1 MNRYLR
7 FAVGG
12 ILIALLGAAFLFHF
26 SSSVLIE
33 KKGLSDFLDKEVVHV
48 GQTSE
53 SENDG
58 IKGDSSSTFL
68 DSNGSPVEAKKP
80 QGLLP
85 SKKYVSNQDVQ
96 TKGQSN
102 SRGSGSKKTQGPNI
116 LDQGK
121 SISPTLRESVAAEG
135 TIPEILE
142 GKDLSIPAVRSE
154 VVAQMQALEE
164 RQRAAVLAKAKE
176 LNVPLRIDRPGEN
189 VAELYDFRGNEPI
202 YRKTLNI
209 NAAISSGANLLSPAP
224 YNLDGTG
231 LRVGIWDEAR
241 VRSTHQELAGRVT
254 VMDSTTSTFDS
265 DHATHVGGVVGAT
278 GINTNAKGMAPKVN
292 LNSYD
297 WNYDYTEMT
306 QAGAALATDSS
317 KIPLSNHSYGYD
329 ATVNEMGVYNIEPRN
344 TDALA
349 NSLPYYL
356 IFWAAGNSRVASGNQ
371 VALTSL
377 GGYQSITYDALSKNV
392 MTVGAV
398 QDAVSDSLRSLSN
411 ATMTSFSSWGPCDD
425 GRIKP
430 DVVANGWEL
439 YSSSSTGDTS
449 YVSKTGTSQAAP
461 SAMGA
466 AALLEQLYAR
476 EFSGQRMRASTL
488 KGLMIHT
495 ADDLGNA
502 GPDYQYGWGLIN
514 VKAAADVILS
524 HKADLSRPKLIEGT
538 LSRTTSGVKTYTNNY
553 TFVWDGVSPI
563 RATLAWTDPAGST
576 QTMTDSRTPNL
587 VRNLDLKIVSPNG
600 SINMP
605 YVMPFVGTWTQAS
618 MSLPAI
624 RGKNNVDNVEQVY
637 LETPTAGT
645 YTVSVLLDGGLYRN
659 ESQAYSLIIT
669 GGEGTP
675 VNPSPS
681 VYVTYP
687 VDGAS
692 FPKGS
697 SITVSADATDL
708 VYGGGVGL
716 VSKVEFFVG
725 GTKFAEDT
733 SAPYT
738 ASWTPSGSGGYVI
751 TAKATDSEGA
761 VRTSTPISFTILNDS
776 HTPVITPL
784 SVNSLSVLTGK
795 LRVPF
800 QYQVTASDNPSSFAA
815 SGLPPGLTCSSTGL
829 ISGTPTVLGSYSSTI
844 SAKNSIDWG
853 ATITLDF
860 QISSPTYLEW
870 LASYNLSGVD
880 VDEDSDGDGVK
891 NLMEYFMG
899 LDPKVRNNGSFVS
912 VHEDG
917 NTGFLSLT
925 YRKSKEITG
934 VVAAVEWTTDLATG
948 NWSSYGITETS
959 VDYGNYEVRT
969 ASVPKAQGEVRKFL
983 ILRVTQP

>member
-1 MNRYLR
+1 MNRYLK
-7 FAVGG
+7 FLIGS
-12 ILIALLGAAFLFHF
+12 ILIAVFGGAFLFHF
-26 SSSVLIE
+26 SPSILKG
-33 KKGLSDFLDKEVVHV
+33 KKGLSDSLDNESVQV
-48 GQTSE
+48 GQAFDSE
-53 SENDG
+53 KDEIQD
-58 IKGDSSSTFL
+58 DSSSNFS
-68 DSNGSPVEAKKP
+68 DSNQSSGEAKKP
-80 QGLLP
+80 QGSLP
-85 SKKYVSNQDVQ
+85 STKYFWNSNAQI
-96 TKGQSN
+96 KGQSN
-102 SRGSGSKKTQGPNI
+102 SRGSGSKRKQGAYV
-116 LDQGK
+116 LAQGK
-121 SISPTLRESVAAEG
+121 AIFPTLRENVAAEG
-135 TIPEILE
+135 AIPKILE
-142 GKDLSIPAVRSE
+142 GKDLSIPAVRSK
-154 VVAQMQALEE
+154 VVAEMQALEE
-164 RQRAAVLAKAKE
+164 RQRIAVLAKAKE

-189 VAELYDFRGNEPI
+189 VAELYDFRGDEPI
-202 YRKTLNI
+202 YRKTLNV
-209 NAAISSGANLLSPAP
+209 NAAISNGANLLRPAP

-231 LRVGIWDEAR
+231 IRVGIWDEAR
-241 VRSTHQELAGRVT
+241 VRSTHQELVGRVS
-254 VMDSTTSTFDS
+254 VMDSATSTFDS

-278 GINTNAKGMAPKVN
+278 GINANAKGMAPKVN

-297 WNYDYTEMT
+297 WNSDYTEMT

-329 ATVNEMGVYNIEPRN
+329 ATVNEMGVYNIEPKN

-356 IFWAAGNSRVASGNQ
+356 IFWAAGNDQGN
-371 VALTSL
+371 LSSL
-377 GGYQSITYDALSKNV
+377 GGYQSITYDALSKNI

-398 QDAVSDSLRSLSN
+398 QDAVSGSLRSLSN

-430 DVVANGWEL
+430 DVVANGWEI

-495 ADDLGNA
+495 ADDLGNL

-538 LSRTTSGVKTYTNNY
+538 LSRTTSGVRTYANTY

-587 VRNLDLKIVSPNG
+587 VRNLDLKIVSPDGTTNL
-600 SINMP
+600 P

-624 RGKNNVDNVEQVY
+624 RGKNNVDNVEQVF
-637 LETPTAGT
+637 LESPIAGT
-645 YTVSVLLDGGLYRN
+645 YTVSVVLDGTLSRGV
-659 ESQAYSLIIT
+659 SQAYSLIVT
-669 GGEGTP
+669 GGEGGT

-681 VYVTYP
+681 VFVTSP
-687 VDGAS
+687 ADGTS
-692 FPKGS
+692 FAKGS
-697 SITVSADATDL
+697 SVTVSADASDL
-708 VYGGGVGL
+708 AYGGGPGV
-716 VSKVEFFVG
+716 VSKVEFSVG

-733 SAPYT
+733 IAPYSV
-738 ASWTPSGSGGYVI
+738 SWTPSLSGGYVI

-761 VRTSTPISFTILNDS
+761 VRTSTPITFTVLNES
-776 HTPVITPL
+776 RTPVI
-784 SVNSLSVLTGK
+784 NSLSFLTGK
-795 LRVPF
+795 LRMPF
-800 QYQVTASDNPSSFAA
+800 QFQVTASDNPSSFIA
-815 SGLPPGLTCSSTGL
+815 SDLPPGLTCSSNGL
-829 ISGTPTVLGSYSSTI
+829 ISGTPTTLGSYSPTV
-844 SAKNSIDWG
+844 SASNSLGSG
-853 ATITLDF
+853 AIITLDL

-870 LASYNLSGVD
+870 LAGYNLSGVN
-880 VDEDSDGDGVK
+880 VDEDSDGDGIK

-899 LDPKVRNNGSFVS
+899 LDPKVQNSGSFVS
-912 VHEDG
+912 VQGDG
-917 NTGFLSLT
+917 NSNFLSLT

-934 VVAAVEWTTDLATG
+934 VVGVVEWSADLASG
-948 NWSSYGITETS
+948 NWSSDGVTDTLVRSEQ
-959 VDYGNYEVRT
+959 NYEERK

>member
-12 ILIALLGAAFLFHF
+12 ILAALFGAAFLFDFHP
-26 SSSVLIE
+26 SLLSE
-33 KKGLSDFLDKEVVHV
+33 KKGLSDSLGNEAVQV
-48 GQTSE
+48 GQITE
-53 SENDG
+53 SDKNG
-58 IKGDSSSTFL
+58 IADNSSSSNL
-68 DSNGSPVEAKKP
+68 KDSIVEREKSPS
-80 QGLLP
+80 LP
-85 SKKYVSNQDVQ
+85 PLKKYFWNSDAQI
-96 TKGQSN
+96 KKQSN
-102 SRGSGSKKTQGPNI
+102 TRGSGSNPKKSTNG
-116 LDQGK
+116 LSQGK
-121 SISPTLRESVAAEG
+121 IISPTLRESVAAEG
-135 TIPEILE
+135 AIPKILE
-142 GKDLSIPAVRSE
+142 GKDLSIPAVRSQ
-154 VVAQMQALEE
+154 VVAEMQALEE
-164 RQRAAVLAKAKE
+164 RQRAAVLSKAKE

-189 VAELYDFRGNEPI
+189 VAEIYDFRGDEPI
-202 YRKTLNI
+202 YRKTLNV
-209 NAAISSGANLLSPAP
+209 NAAISSGANLLIPAP

-231 LRVGIWDEAR
+231 IRVGIWDEAR
-241 VRSTHQELAGRVT
+241 VRSTHQELTGRVT
-254 VMDSTTSTFDS
+254 VMDSTTSMLDS

-278 GINTNAKGMAPKVN
+278 GINANAKGMAPKVN

-297 WNYDYTEMT
+297 WNSDYTEMT

-329 ATVNEMGVYNIEPRN
+329 ATTYEMGVYNSEPRN

-349 NSLPYYL
+349 SSLPYYL
-356 IFWAAGNSRVASGNQ
+356 IFWAAGNDQGN
-371 VALTSL
+371 LSSL
-377 GGYQSITYDALSKNV
+377 GGYQSITYDALAKNI

-398 QDAVSDSLRSLSN
+398 QDAISGSVRSLGN
-411 ATMTSFSSWGPCDD
+411 AAMTSFSSWGPCDD

-439 YSSSSTGDTS
+439 YSSSSTGDTA
-449 YVSKTGTSQAAP
+449 YVLKTGTSQAAP
-461 SAMGA
+461 SAMGS
-466 AALLEQLYAR
+466 AALLDQLYAR

-495 ADDLGNA
+495 ADDLGNT

-524 HKADLSRPKLIEGT
+524 HKADLSRPKLIEGV
-538 LSRTTSGVKTYTNNY
+538 LSRTTSGVKTYTNSY

-576 QTMTDSRTPNL
+576 QTATDSRTPNL
-587 VRNLDLKIVSPNG
+587 VQNLDLKIISPNKTT
-600 SINMP
+600 NLP
-605 YVMPFVGTWTQAS
+605 YVMPFVGTWTPAS

-637 LETPTAGT
+637 LESPIAGT
-645 YTVSVLLDGGLYRN
+645 YTITVALDGTLSRGV
-659 ESQAYSLIIT
+659 SQAYSLIIT

-681 VYVTYP
+681 VSVTSP
-687 VDGAS
+687 ADGAS
-692 FPKGS
+692 FAKGS
-697 SITVSADATDL
+697 IVTVSADASDL
-708 VYGGGVGL
+708 AYGGGTGV
-716 VSKVEFFVG
+716 VSKVEFFAG

-733 SAPYT
+733 GAPYSV
-738 ASWTPSGSGGYVI
+738 SWTPSGSGGYVI

-761 VRTSTPISFTILNDS
+761 VRTSTPITLTILNES
-776 HTPVITPL
+776 RTPV
-784 SVNSLSVLTGK
+784 VNSLSVLTGK
-795 LRVPF
+795 LRISF
-800 QYQVTASDNPSSFAA
+800 QYQVTASDNPSSFTA

-829 ISGTPTVLGSYSSTI
+829 ISGTPTALGSYASTI
-844 SAKNSIDWG
+844 SARNSLG
-853 ATITLDF
+853 LGTPLTLNI
-860 QISSPTYLEW
+860 QILSPTYQEW
-870 LASYNLSGVD
+870 LTSYNLSGVD

-899 LDPKVRNNGSFVS
+899 LDPQVRNNGSLVS
-912 VHEDG
+912 VYGDG
-917 NTGFLSLT
+917 NSNFLSLS

-934 VVAAVEWTTDLATG
+934 VVGAVEWTTDLATG
-948 NWSSYGITETS
+948 NWSSYGVTETS

-983 ILRVTQP
+983 ILRLTQP

>member
-1 MNRYLR
+1 MNRYLK
-7 FAVGG
+7 FLIGTVF
-12 ILIALLGAAFLFHF
+12 IALFGTAFLLYF
-26 SSSVLIE
+26 SPSVLNGKKDLTDTLGNGVVQNRQITKSE
-33 KKGLSDFLDKEVVHV
+33 KE
-48 GQTSE
+48 E
-53 SENDG
+53 ME
-58 IKGDSSSTFL
+58 GDSSSSFSNSN
-68 DSNGSPVEAKKP
+68 DSSVEKKKLE
-80 QGLLP
+80 GLLP
-85 SKKYVSNQDVQ
+85 FKKFFWNSDAR
-96 TKGQSN
+96 TK
-102 SRGSGSKKTQGPNI
+102 
-116 LDQGK
+116 GK
-121 SISPTLRESVAAEG
+121 SISQVSKSNTKQGANVLNQGKIIFPTLRESVAAEG
-135 TIPEILE
+135 AIPKILE
-142 GKDLSIPAVRSE
+142 GKDLSIPAVRSQ
-154 VVAQMQALEE
+154 VVVEMQALEE

-189 VAELYDFRGNEPI
+189 VAELYDFRGDEPI
-202 YRKTLNI
+202 YRKTLNV
-209 NAAISSGANLLSPAP
+209 NAAISNGANLLIPAP

-231 LRVGIWDEAR
+231 IRVGIWDEAR

-254 VMDSTTSTFDS
+254 VMDSTTSIFDS
-265 DHATHVGGVVGAT
+265 DHATHVAGVVGAT
-278 GINTNAKGMAPKVN
+278 GIVANAKGMAPKVN

-297 WNYDYTEMT
+297 WNSDYTEMT

-349 NSLPYYL
+349 SSLPFYL
-356 IFWAAGNSRVASGNQ
+356 IFWAAGNDQRNLS
-371 VALTSL
+371 SL
-377 GGYQSITYDALSKNV
+377 GGYQSITYDALSKNI

-398 QDAVSDSLRSLSN
+398 QDAVLGSVRSVSN
-411 ATMTSFSSWGPCDD
+411 ASMTSFSSWGPCDD

-461 SAMGA
+461 SAMGS
-466 AALLEQLYAR
+466 AALLQQLYAR
-476 EFSGQRMRASTL
+476 EFSGERMRASTL

-495 ADDLGNA
+495 TDDLGNS

-553 TFVWDGVSPI
+553 TFVWDGVSAI

-576 QTMTDSRTPNL
+576 QTATDSRTPNL
-587 VRNLDLKIVSPNG
+587 VRNLDLKIISPNG
-600 SINMP
+600 TTNLP

-637 LETPTAGT
+637 LESPMAGT
-645 YTVSVLLDGGLYRN
+645 YTVSVVLDGTLSRGV
-659 ESQAYSLIIT
+659 SQTYSLIIT

-681 VYVTYP
+681 VSVTSP
-687 VDGAS
+687 VDGTS
-692 FPKGS
+692 FAKGS
-697 SITVSADATDL
+697 SVTVFADASDL
-708 VYGGGVGL
+708 AYGGGAGV
-716 VSKVEFFVG
+716 VSKVEFFAG

-733 SAPYT
+733 SAPYS

-761 VRTSTPISFTILNDS
+761 VRTSTPITLTILNES
-776 HTPVITPL
+776 RTPVINSI
-784 SVNSLSVLTGK
+784 SVNSVSVLTGK
-795 LRVPF
+795 LRMAF
-800 QYQVTASDNPSSFAA
+800 QYQVTASDNPSSFTA

-829 ISGTPTVLGSYSSTI
+829 ISGTPTTLGSYSMTI
-844 SAKNSIDWG
+844 SARNTLG
-853 ATITLDF
+853 AGTPLTLNF
-860 QISSPTYLEW
+860 QILSPTYQEW
-870 LASYNLSGVD
+870 LSSYNLSGVD

-899 LDPKVRNNGSFVS
+899 LDPQVRNNGSLVS
-912 VHEDG
+912 VYG
-917 NTGFLSLT
+917 NGNSNFLSLS

-934 VVAAVEWTTDLATG
+934 VVGVVEWTTDLATG
-948 NWSSYGITETS
+948 NWSSYGVTETS
-959 VDYGNYEVRT
+959 VDYGNYEIRT

>member
-12 ILIALLGAAFLFHF
+12 ILVALIGAAFLFHF
-26 SSSVLIE
+26 SSPFLNE
-33 KKGLSDFLDKEVVHV
+33 KKALSDSLGNETVQV
-48 GQTSE
+48 GQITE
-53 SENDG
+53 SEKDG
-58 IKGDSSSTFL
+58 LPGNSSSSSSNL
-68 DSNGSPVEAKKP
+68 KDSPGEREKS
-80 QGLLP
+80 QSQLP
-85 SKKYVSNQDVQ
+85 LKKYTWNSDAQ
-96 TKGQSN
+96 TKGHSN
-102 SRGSGSKKTQGPNI
+102 SRGSGSKIKQGTNV

-121 SISPTLRESVAAEG
+121 SISPTLRESVAAERA
-135 TIPEILE
+135 IPEILE
-142 GKDLSIPAVRSE
+142 GKDLSIPAVRSQ
-154 VVAQMQALEE
+154 VVAEMQALEE
-164 RQRAAVLAKAKE
+164 RQRVAVLAKAKE
-176 LNVPLRIDRPGEN
+176 LNVPLRIDGPGEN
-189 VAELYDFRGNEPI
+189 VSELYDFRGDEPI

-209 NAAISSGANLLSPAP
+209 NAAISNGANSLSPAP

-231 LRVGIWDEAR
+231 VRVGIWDEAR

-278 GINTNAKGMAPKVN
+278 GINVNAKGMAPKVS

-329 ATVNEMGVYNIEPRN
+329 ATANEMGFYNFKPRN

-356 IFWAAGNSRVASGNQ
+356 IFWAAGNSRVASGSQ

-377 GGYQSITYDALSKNV
+377 GGYQSITYDALAKNV

-398 QDAVSDSLRSLSN
+398 QDAVSGSLRSLSN

-449 YVSKTGTSQAAP
+449 YVLKTGTSQAAP
-461 SAMGA
+461 SAMGS

-495 ADDLGNA
+495 ADDLGNL

-514 VKAAADVILS
+514 MKAAADVILA

-538 LSRTTSGVKTYTNNY
+538 LSRSITGEKSYSSTYT
-553 TFVWDGVSPI
+553 FEWDGVSPI
-563 RATLAWTDPAGST
+563 RATLVWTDPAGST

-587 VRNLDLKIVSPNG
+587 VRNLDLKIISPDGVN
-600 SINMP
+600 NWP

-624 RGKNNVDNVEQVY
+624 RGKNDVDNVEQVY
-637 LETPTAGT
+637 LESPTVGT
-645 YTVSVLLDGGLYRN
+645 YTISVALDGTLSRGV
-659 ESQAYSLIIT
+659 SQAYSLIIT
-669 GGEGTP
+669 GGKGGT

-681 VYVTYP
+681 VSVTAP

-692 FPKGS
+692 FAKGS
-697 SITVSADATDL
+697 SITVSAEATDL
-708 VYGGGVGL
+708 VYGGGAGL
-716 VSKVEFFVG
+716 VSKVEFFAG

-738 ASWTPSGSGGYVI
+738 VSWTPSGSGGYVI

-761 VRTSTPISFTILNDS
+761 VRTSTPITLTVLNES
-776 HTPVITPL
+776 RTPV
-784 SVNSLSVLTGK
+784 VNSLSALTGK
-795 LRVPF
+795 LRMSF
-800 QYQVTASDNPSSFAA
+800 QYQVTASDNPSSFTA

-829 ISGTPTVLGSYSSTI
+829 ISGTPTALGSYSSTI
-844 SAKNSIDWG
+844 SARNSLG
-853 ATITLDF
+853 SGTPLALDF

-870 LASYNLSGVD
+870 LASYNLSGLN

-899 LDPKVRNNGSFVS
+899 LDPQVRNSGSLVS
-912 VHEDG
+912 VQGDG
-917 NTGFLSLT
+917 NSNFLSLT
-925 YRKSKEITG
+925 YRKSKQITG
-934 VVAAVEWTTDLATG
+934 VVGVVEWTTDLATG
-948 NWSSYGITETS
+948 NWSSNDVTETS
-959 VDYGNYEVRT
+959 VDFGNYEERT
-969 ASVPKAQGEVRKFL
+969 ASVPKAEGEVRKFL

>member
-7 FAVGG
+7 FAVVG
-12 ILIALLGAAFLFHF
+12 ILIALLAVAFLFHF
-26 SSSVLIE
+26 SSSVLTE
-33 KKGLSDFLDKEVVHV
+33 RKGLSDSLDKEAVQV

-53 SENDG
+53 SEKYG
-58 IKGDSSSTFL
+58 IVGDSSSTFS
-68 DSNGSPVEAKKP
+68 DSNASSVESKKP

-85 SKKYVSNQDVQ
+85 SKKYVSNRDVQ
-96 TKGQSN
+96 TKGQS
-102 SRGSGSKKTQGPNI
+102 SSGGSGSKKTQGPNV

-121 SISPTLRESVAAEG
+121 VISPTLRESVAAEG
-135 TIPEILE
+135 AIPKILE
-142 GKDLSIPAVRSE
+142 GKDLSIPAVRSQ
-154 VVAQMQALEE
+154 VVAEMQALEE
-164 RQRAAVLAKAKE
+164 RQRVAVLAKAKK

-189 VAELYDFRGNEPI
+189 VAEIYDFRGDEPI
-202 YRKTLNI
+202 YRKTLNV
-209 NAAISSGANLLSPAP
+209 NAAISNGANLLIPAP

-231 LRVGIWDEAR
+231 IRVGIWDEAR
-241 VRSTHQELAGRVT
+241 VRSTHQELTGRVT
-254 VMDSTTSTFDS
+254 VMDSTTSTLDS

-278 GINTNAKGMAPKVN
+278 GINANAKGMAPKVN

-297 WNYDYTEMT
+297 WNSDYTEMT
-306 QAGAALATDSS
+306 QAGAVLATDSS

-356 IFWAAGNSRVASGNQ
+356 IFWAAGNSRVASGSQ

-411 ATMTSFSSWGPCDD
+411 AAMTSFSSWGPCDD

-430 DVVANGWEL
+430 DVVANGWDV
-439 YSSSSTGDTS
+439 YSCSSSGDTS
-449 YVSKTGTSQAAP
+449 YTSYSGTSQATP
-461 SAMGA
+461 SAMGS
-466 AALLEQLYAR
+466 AALLAQLYAR
-476 EFSGQRMRASTL
+476 EFSGQLMRASTL
-488 KGLMIHT
+488 KALMIHT

-576 QTMTDSRTPNL
+576 QTMTDSRNPNL
-587 VRNLDLKIVSPNG
+587 VQNLDLKIISPNKTT
-600 SINMP
+600 NLP
-605 YVMPFVGTWTQAS
+605 YVMPFVGTWTPAS

-637 LETPTAGT
+637 LESPIAGT
-645 YTVSVLLDGGLYRN
+645 YTITVALDGTLSRGV
-659 ESQAYSLIIT
+659 SQAYSLIIT

-681 VYVTYP
+681 VSVTSP
-687 VDGAS
+687 ADGAS
-692 FPKGS
+692 FAKGS
-697 SITVSADATDL
+697 IVTVSADASDL
-708 VYGGGVGL
+708 AYGGGTGV
-716 VSKVEFFVG
+716 VSKVEFFAG

-733 SAPYT
+733 SAPYSV
-738 ASWTPSGSGGYVI
+738 SWTPSGSGGYVI

-761 VRTSTPISFTILNDS
+761 VRTSTPITLTILNES
-776 HTPVITPL
+776 RTPV
-784 SVNSLSVLTGK
+784 VNSLSVLTGK
-795 LRVPF
+795 LRISF
-800 QYQVTASDNPSSFAA
+800 QYQVTASDNPSSFTA

-829 ISGTPTVLGSYSSTI
+829 ISGTPTALGSYASTI
-844 SAKNSIDWG
+844 SARNSLG
-853 ATITLDF
+853 LGTPLTLNI
-860 QISSPTYLEW
+860 QILSPTYQEW
-870 LASYNLSGVD
+870 LTSYNLSGVD

-899 LDPKVRNNGSFVS
+899 LDPQVRNNGSLVS
-912 VHEDG
+912 VYGDG
-917 NTGFLSLT
+917 NSNFLSLS

-934 VVAAVEWTTDLATG
+934 VVGAVEWTTDLATG
-948 NWSSYGITETS
+948 NWSSYGVTETS

-983 ILRVTQP
+983 ILRLTQP

>member
-1 MNRYLR
+1 MNRYLK
-7 FAVGG
+7 FLIGS
-12 ILIALLGAAFLFHF
+12 ILIAVFGGAFLFHF
-26 SSSVLIE
+26 SPSILKG
-33 KKGLSDFLDKEVVHV
+33 KKGLSDSLDNESVQV
-48 GQTSE
+48 GQAFE
-53 SENDG
+53 SEKDE
-58 IKGDSSSTFL
+58 IQGDSSSNFS
-68 DSNGSPVEAKKP
+68 DSNQSSGEAKKP
-80 QGLLP
+80 QGSLP
-85 SKKYVSNQDVQ
+85 SKKYFWNSNAQ

-102 SRGSGSKKTQGPNI
+102 SRGSGSKRKQGANV
-116 LDQGK
+116 LAQGK
-121 SISPTLRESVAAEG
+121 AIFPTLRENVAAEG
-135 TIPEILE
+135 AIPKILE
-142 GKDLSIPAVRSE
+142 GKDLSIPAVRSK
-154 VVAQMQALEE
+154 VVAEIQALEE
-164 RQRAAVLAKAKE
+164 RQRIAVLAKAKE
-176 LNVPLRIDRPGEN
+176 LNVPLRIARPGEN
-189 VAELYDFRGNEPI
+189 VAELYDFRGDEPI
-202 YRKTLNI
+202 YRKTLNV
-209 NAAISSGANLLSPAP
+209 NAAISNGANLLRPAP

-231 LRVGIWDEAR
+231 IRVGIWDEAR
-241 VRSTHQELAGRVT
+241 VRSTHQELVGRVS
-254 VMDSTTSTFDS
+254 VMDSATSTFDS

-278 GINTNAKGMAPKVN
+278 GINANAKGMAPKVN

-297 WNYDYTEMT
+297 WNSDYTEMT

-329 ATVNEMGVYNIEPRN
+329 ATVNEMGVYNIEPKN

-356 IFWAAGNSRVASGNQ
+356 IFWAAGNDQGN
-371 VALTSL
+371 LSSL
-377 GGYQSITYDALSKNV
+377 GGYQSITYDALSKNI

-398 QDAVSDSLRSLSN
+398 QDAVSGSLRSLSN

-430 DVVANGWEL
+430 DVVANGWEI

-495 ADDLGNA
+495 ADDLGNL

-538 LSRTTSGVKTYTNNY
+538 LSRTTSGVRTYANTY

-563 RATLAWTDPAGST
+563 RATLAWTDPSGLE
-576 QTMTDSRTPNL
+576 QKMTDSRTPNL
-587 VRNLDLKIVSPNG
+587 VRNLDLKIISPNATE
-600 SINMP
+600 NLP

-637 LETPTAGT
+637 LESPMAGT
-645 YTVSVLLDGGLYRN
+645 YTVSVVLDGTLSRGA
-659 ESQAYSLIIT
+659 SQAYSLIIT
-669 GGEGTP
+669 GGEGGT

-681 VYVTYP
+681 VSVTSP
-687 VDGAS
+687 LDGAS
-692 FPKGS
+692 FAKGS
-697 SITVSADATDL
+697 SITVSADASDL
-708 VYGGGVGL
+708 AYGGGPGV
-716 VSKVEFFVG
+716 VSKVEFSVG

-733 SAPYT
+733 IAPYSV
-738 ASWTPSGSGGYVI
+738 SWTPSLSGGYVI

-761 VRTSTPISFTILNDS
+761 VRTSTPITFTVLNES
-776 HTPVITPL
+776 RTPVI
-784 SVNSLSVLTGK
+784 NSLSFLTGK
-795 LRVPF
+795 LRMPF
-800 QYQVTASDNPSSFAA
+800 QFQVTASDNPSSFIA
-815 SGLPPGLTCSSTGL
+815 SDLPPGLTCSSNGL
-829 ISGTPTVLGSYSSTI
+829 ISGTPTTLGSYSSKV
-844 SAKNSIDWG
+844 SASNLLGSGIQL
-853 ATITLDF
+853 TLDF

-880 VDEDSDGDGVK
+880 MDEDSDGDGIK

-899 LDPKVRNNGSFVS
+899 LDPKVQNSGSFVS
-912 VHEDG
+912 VQGDG
-917 NTGFLSLT
+917 NSNFLSLI

-934 VVAAVEWTTDLATG
+934 VVGVVEWSTDLASG
-948 NWSSYGITETS
+948 NWSSDGVTDTLVRSEQ
-959 VDYGNYEVRT
+959 NYEERK

>member
-1 MNRYLR
+1 MNRYLK
-7 FAVGG
+7 FLIGTVF
-12 ILIALLGAAFLFHF
+12 IALFGTAFLLYF
-26 SSSVLIE
+26 SPSVLNGKKDLTDTLGNGVVQDRQITKSE
-33 KKGLSDFLDKEVVHV
+33 KE
-48 GQTSE
+48 E
-53 SENDG
+53 ME
-58 IKGDSSSTFL
+58 GDSSSSFSNSN
-68 DSNGSPVEAKKP
+68 DSSVEKKKLE
-80 QGLLP
+80 GLLP
-85 SKKYVSNQDVQ
+85 FKKFFWNSDAR
-96 TKGQSN
+96 TKGKSISQVSKSN
-102 SRGSGSKKTQGPNI
+102 TKQGANV
-116 LDQGK
+116 LNQGK
-121 SISPTLRESVAAEG
+121 IISPTLRESVAAEG
-135 TIPEILE
+135 AIPKILE
-142 GKDLSIPAVRSE
+142 GKDLSIPAVRSQ
-154 VVAQMQALEE
+154 VVVEMQALEE

-189 VAELYDFRGNEPI
+189 VAELYDFRGDEPI
-202 YRKTLNI
+202 YRKTLNV
-209 NAAISSGANLLSPAP
+209 NAAISNGANLLIPAP

-231 LRVGIWDEAR
+231 IRVGIWDEAR

-254 VMDSTTSTFDS
+254 VMDSTTSIFDS
-265 DHATHVGGVVGAT
+265 DHATHVAGVVGAT
-278 GINTNAKGMAPKVN
+278 GIVANAKGMAPKVN

-297 WNYDYTEMT
+297 WNSDYTEMT

-349 NSLPYYL
+349 SSLPFYL
-356 IFWAAGNSRVASGNQ
+356 IFWAAGNDQRNLS
-371 VALTSL
+371 SL
-377 GGYQSITYDALSKNV
+377 GGYQSITYDALSKNI

-398 QDAVSDSLRSLSN
+398 QDAVLGSVRSVSN
-411 ATMTSFSSWGPCDD
+411 ASMTSFSSWGPCDD

-461 SAMGA
+461 SAMGS
-466 AALLEQLYAR
+466 AALLQQLYAR
-476 EFSGQRMRASTL
+476 EFSGERMRASTL

-495 ADDLGNA
+495 TDDLGNS

-553 TFVWDGVSPI
+553 TFVWDGVSAI

-576 QTMTDSRTPNL
+576 QTATDSRTPNL
-587 VRNLDLKIVSPNG
+587 VRNLDLKIISPNG
-600 SINMP
+600 TTNLP

-637 LETPTAGT
+637 LESPMAGT
-645 YTVSVLLDGGLYRN
+645 YTVSVVLDGTLSRGV
-659 ESQAYSLIIT
+659 SQTYSLIIT

-681 VYVTYP
+681 VSVTSP
-687 VDGAS
+687 VDGTS
-692 FPKGS
+692 FAKGS
-697 SITVSADATDL
+697 SVTVFADASDL
-708 VYGGGVGL
+708 AYGGGAGV
-716 VSKVEFFVG
+716 VSKVEFFAG

-733 SAPYT
+733 SAPYS

-761 VRTSTPISFTILNDS
+761 VRTSTPITLTILNES
-776 HTPVITPL
+776 RTPVINSI
-784 SVNSLSVLTGK
+784 SVNSVSVLTGK
-795 LRVPF
+795 LRMAF
-800 QYQVTASDNPSSFAA
+800 QYQVTASDNPSSFTA

-829 ISGTPTVLGSYSSTI
+829 ISGTPTTLGSYSMTI
-844 SAKNSIDWG
+844 SARN
-853 ATITLDF
+853 TLGTGTPLTLNF
-860 QISSPTYLEW
+860 QILSPTYQEW
-870 LASYNLSGVD
+870 LSSYNLSGVD

-899 LDPKVRNNGSFVS
+899 LDPQVRNNGSLVS
-912 VHEDG
+912 VYG
-917 NTGFLSLT
+917 NGNSNFLSLS

-934 VVAAVEWTTDLATG
+934 VVGVVEWTTDLATG
-948 NWSSYGITETS
+948 NWSSYGVTETS

>member
-1 MNRYLR
+1 MNRHLK
-7 FAVGG
+7 FVISG
-12 ILIALLGAAFLFHF
+12 ILLIALLGGASLFHF
-26 SSSVLIE
+26 SPTAMNE
-33 KKGLSDFLDKEVVHV
+33 KKGVTDSLGAEALEA
-48 GQTSE
+48 GQISEPEKDNSE
-53 SENDG
+53 SNS
-58 IKGDSSSTFL
+58 ILSSPNHSNSSVKGRKLQS
-68 DSNGSPVEAKKP
+68 
-80 QGLLP
+80 LLP
-85 SKKYVSNQDVQ
+85 FKKYFWNSNKQ

-102 SRGSGSKKTQGPNI
+102 SRGSGSKTKQGANV

-121 SISPTLRESVAAEG
+121 AIFPTLRESVAAEG
-135 TIPEILE
+135 AIPKILE
-142 GKDLSIPAVRSE
+142 GKDLSIPADRSQ
-154 VVAQMQALEE
+154 VVAEMQALEE
-164 RQRAAVLAKAKE
+164 RQRVAVLAKAKE

-189 VAELYDFRGNEPI
+189 VAELYDFRGDEPI
-202 YRKTLNI
+202 YRKTLNV
-209 NAAISSGANLLSPAP
+209 NAAISNGANLLSPVP

-231 LRVGIWDEAR
+231 IRVGIWDEAR

-254 VMDSTTSTFDS
+254 VMDPTTSISFS

-278 GINTNAKGMAPKVN
+278 GIDANAKGMAPKVN

-297 WNYDYTEMT
+297 WNSDYTEMT

-329 ATVNEMGVYNIEPRN
+329 ATVYEMGVYNSEPRN

-349 NSLPYYL
+349 SSLPYYL
-356 IFWAAGNSRVASGNQ
+356 IFWAAGNDQEN
-371 VALTSL
+371 LPSL
-377 GGYQSITYDALSKNV
+377 GGYQSITYDALSKNI

-398 QDAVSDSLRSLSN
+398 QDAVSGSLRSLSS
-411 ATMTSFSSWGPCDD
+411 ASMTSFSSWGPCDD

-430 DVVANGWEL
+430 DVVANGWEV

-461 SAMGA
+461 SAMGS
-466 AALLEQLYAR
+466 AALLQQLYAR

-495 ADDLGNA
+495 ADDLGNS
-502 GPDYQYGWGLIN
+502 GPDYKYGWGLIN
-514 VKAAADVILS
+514 VKGAADVILS

-538 LSRTTSGVKTYTNNY
+538 LSRTLSGVKTYTNNY

-587 VRNLDLKIVSPNG
+587 VRNLDLKIISPNATE
-600 SINMP
+600 NLP
-605 YVMPFVGTWTQAS
+605 YVMPFVGTWTPAS

-637 LETPTAGT
+637 LQSPTPGT
-645 YTVSVLLDGGLYRN
+645 YTVSVTLDGTLSRGG
-659 ESQAYSLIIT
+659 SQAYSLIIT
-669 GGEGTP
+669 GGEGGT

-681 VYVTYP
+681 VFVTSP
-687 VDGAS
+687 ADGTS
-692 FPKGS
+692 FAKGS

-708 VYGGGVGL
+708 VYGGGAGL
-716 VSKVEFFVG
+716 VSKVEFFAG

-733 SAPYT
+733 IAPYSV
-738 ASWTPSGSGGYVI
+738 SWTPSLSGGYII

-761 VRTSTPISFTILNDS
+761 VRTSTPITFTILNES
-776 HTPVITPL
+776 RTPVI
-784 SVNSLSVLTGK
+784 NSLSVLTGK
-795 LRVPF
+795 LRMPF
-800 QYQVTASDNPSSFAA
+800 EFQVTASDNPSSFTA
-815 SGLPPGLTCSSTGL
+815 SDLPPGLTCSSSGL
-829 ISGTPTVLGSYSSTI
+829 ISGTPTTLGSYSSKVNASNLLGSGI
-844 SAKNSIDWG
+844 QF
-853 ATITLDF
+853 TLDI

-870 LASYNLSGVD
+870 LASYNLSGLD
-880 VDEDSDGDGVK
+880 VDEDSDGDGIK

-899 LDPKVRNNGSFVS
+899 LDPKVQNSGSFVS
-912 VHEDG
+912 VQGDG
-917 NTGFLSLT
+917 NSNFLSLT

-934 VVAAVEWTTDLATG
+934 VVGVVEWSTDLANG
-948 NWSSYGITETS
+948 NWSSDS
-959 VDYGNYEVRT
+959 VTDTLVRDYGNYEERT
-969 ASVPKAQGEVRKFL
+969 ASVSKAEGEVRKFL

>member
-1 MNRYLR
+1 MNRYLK
-7 FAVGG
+7 FVLGG
-12 ILIALLGAAFLFHF
+12 GLLIALFGGAFLFHF
-26 SSSVLIE
+26 SPLAVNE
-33 KKGLSDFLDKEVVHV
+33 KKGLADSLDAEALET
-48 GQTSE
+48 GQISE
-53 SENDG
+53 SEKDKSEGNSILTSPDHR
-58 IKGDSSSTFL
+58 DSSVKGRKLQS
-68 DSNGSPVEAKKP
+68 
-80 QGLLP
+80 LLP
-85 SKKYVSNQDVQ
+85 FKKYIWNSNKQ

-102 SRGSGSKKTQGPNI
+102 SRGSGSKTKQGANV

-121 SISPTLRESVAAEG
+121 AIFPTLRESVAADG
-135 TIPEILE
+135 AIPKILE
-142 GKDLSIPAVRSE
+142 GKDLSIPAVRSQ
-154 VVAQMQALEE
+154 VVAEMQALEE
-164 RQRAAVLAKAKE
+164 RQRVAVLAKAKK
-176 LNVPLRIDRPGEN
+176 LNIPLRIDQPGEN
-189 VAELYDFRGNEPI
+189 VAELYDFRGDQPI
-202 YRKTLNI
+202 YRKTLNV
-209 NAAISSGANLLSPAP
+209 NAAISNGSNLLNPAP

-231 LRVGIWDEAR
+231 IRVGIWDEAR
-241 VRSTHQELAGRVT
+241 IRSTHQELLGRVT
-254 VMDSTTSTFDS
+254 VMDSTTSTYDS

-278 GINTNAKGMAPKVN
+278 GIDANAKGMAPKVN

-297 WNYDYTEMT
+297 WNSDYTEMT

-329 ATVNEMGVYNIEPRN
+329 ATINEMGVYNIEPRN

-349 NSLPYYL
+349 SSLPYYL
-356 IFWAAGNSRVASGNQ
+356 IFWAAGNSRVASGSQ

-398 QDAVSDSLRSLSN
+398 QDAVSGSLRSLSN

-430 DVVANGWEL
+430 DVVANGWEI
-439 YSSSSTGDTS
+439 YSSSSTGDRS

-466 AALLEQLYAR
+466 AALLQQLYAR

-495 ADDLGNA
+495 ADDLGNL

-538 LSRTTSGVKTYTNNY
+538 LSRTLSGVKTYTNNY

-563 RATLAWTDPAGST
+563 RASLAWTDPAGST

-587 VRNLDLKIVSPNG
+587 VQNLDLKIISPNATT
-600 SINMP
+600 NLP

-618 MSLPAI
+618 MSLSAI

-637 LETPTAGT
+637 LQSPTPGT
-645 YTVSVLLDGGLYRN
+645 YTVSVTLDGTLSRGG
-659 ESQAYSLIIT
+659 SQAYSLIIT
-669 GGEGTP
+669 GGEGGT

-681 VYVTYP
+681 VFVTSP
-687 VDGAS
+687 ADGTS
-692 FPKGS
+692 FAKGS

-708 VYGGGVGL
+708 VYGGGAGL
-716 VSKVEFFVG
+716 VSKVEFYAG

-733 SAPYT
+733 IAPYSV
-738 ASWTPSGSGGYVI
+738 SWTPSLSGGYVI
-751 TAKATDSEGA
+751 AAKATDSEGA
-761 VRTSTPISFTILNDS
+761 VRTSTPITFTILNES
-776 HTPVITPL
+776 RTPVI
-784 SVNSLSVLTGK
+784 NSLSVSTGK
-795 LRVPF
+795 LRIPF
-800 QYQVTASDNPSSFAA
+800 EFQVTASDNPSSFTA
-815 SGLPPGLTCSSTGL
+815 SDLPPGLTCSSSGL
-829 ISGTPTVLGSYSSTI
+829 ISGTPTTLGSYSSKV
-844 SAKNSIDWG
+844 SASNLLGSGIQF
-853 ATITLDF
+853 TLDI

-870 LASYNLSGVD
+870 LASYNLSGLD
-880 VDEDSDGDGVK
+880 VDEDSDGDGIK

-899 LDPKVRNNGSFVS
+899 LDPKVQNSGSFVS
-912 VHEDG
+912 VQGDG
-917 NTGFLSLT
+917 NSNFLSLT

-934 VVAAVEWTTDLATG
+934 VVGVVEWSTDLANG
-948 NWSSYGITETS
+948 NWSSDGVTDTL
-959 VDYGNYEVRT
+959 VGDYGKYEERT
-969 ASVPKAQGEVRKFL
+969 ASVQKAEGEVRKFL

>member
-7 FAVGG
+7 FAVVG
-12 ILIALLGAAFLFHF
+12 ILVALIGAAFLFHF
-26 SSSVLIE
+26 SLPFLNE
-33 KKGLSDFLDKEVVHV
+33 KNALSDSLGSEAVQV
-48 GQTSE
+48 GQIPE
-53 SENDG
+53 LEKDG
-58 IKGDSSSTFL
+58 IADNSSSSSSNL
-68 DSNGSPVEAKKP
+68 KDSLGERKKP
-80 QGLLP
+80 QSQSPL
-85 SKKYVSNQDVQ
+85 KKYTWNSGAQ

-102 SRGSGSKKTQGPNI
+102 SRGSGSKIKQGTSV

-121 SISPTLRESVAAEG
+121 NISSTLRESVAAEG
-135 TIPEILE
+135 AISKILE
-142 GKDLSIPAVRSE
+142 GKDLSIPAVRSQ
-154 VVAQMQALEE
+154 VVAEMKALEE
-164 RQRAAVLAKAKE
+164 RQRIAVLAKAKE
-176 LNVPLRIDRPGEN
+176 LNVPLRIDRPGQN
-189 VAELYDFRGNEPI
+189 VAELYDFRGDEPI
-202 YRKTLNI
+202 YRKTLNV
-209 NAAISSGANLLSPAP
+209 NAAISNGANLLSPTP

-231 LRVGIWDEAR
+231 IRVGIWDEAR

-254 VMDSTTSTFDS
+254 IMDSTNSLTNSV
-265 DHATHVGGVVGAT
+265 HATHVAGIVGAS
-278 GINTNAKGMAPKVN
+278 GVDTNAKGMAPKVSI
-292 LNSYD
+292 NSYNWTD
-297 WNYDYTEMT
+297 DYIEMT
-306 QAGAALATDSS
+306 QAGAALAADSS
-317 KIPLSNHSYGYD
+317 KIPLSNHSYGYE
-329 ATVNEMGVYNIEPRN
+329 ATVNEMGVYNSEPKN

-349 NSLPYYL
+349 TSLPYYL
-356 IFWAAGNSRVASGNQ
+356 IFWAAGNDQRILS
-371 VALTSL
+371 SL

-398 QDAVSDSLRSLSN
+398 QDAVSGSLRSLSN
-411 ATMTSFSSWGPCDD
+411 ATMTTFSSWGPCDD

-466 AALLEQLYAR
+466 AALLQQLYAR
-476 EFSGQRMRASTL
+476 EFSGERMRASTL

-514 VKAAADVILS
+514 VKVAADVILS

-563 RATLAWTDPAGST
+563 RATLAWTDPAGLT
-576 QTMTDSRTPNL
+576 QAMTDSRTANL
-587 VRNLDLKIVSPNG
+587 VRNLDLKIVSPDGTTNL
-600 SINMP
+600 P

-637 LETPTAGT
+637 FESPTAGT
-645 YTVSVLLDGGLYRN
+645 YTVSVALDGTLSRGV
-659 ESQAYSLIIT
+659 SQAYSLIIT
-669 GGEGTP
+669 GGEGGT

-681 VYVTYP
+681 VFVTSP
-687 VDGAS
+687 ANGTS
-692 FPKGS
+692 FAKGS
-697 SITVSADATDL
+697 SVTVSADASDL
-708 VYGGGVGL
+708 AYGGGAGL
-716 VSKVEFFVG
+716 VSKVEFFAG
-725 GTKFAEDT
+725 GIKFAEDT
-733 SAPYT
+733 TAPYSV
-738 ASWTPSGSGGYVI
+738 SWTPSVSGGYVI

-761 VRTSTPISFTILNDS
+761 VRTSTPITFTILNES
-776 HTPVITPL
+776 RTPVI
-784 SVNSLSVLTGK
+784 NSLSVLTGK
-795 LRVPF
+795 LRMPF
-800 QYQVTASDNPSSFAA
+800 QFQVTASDNPSSFTA
-815 SGLPPGLTCSSTGL
+815 SDLPPGLTCSSSGL
-829 ISGTPTVLGSYSSTI
+829 ISGAPTTLGSYSSKV
-844 SAKNSIDWG
+844 SASNLLGSGIQL
-853 ATITLDF
+853 TLDF

-880 VDEDSDGDGVK
+880 MDEDSDGDGVK

-912 VHEDG
+912 VHEDE

-934 VVAAVEWTTDLATG
+934 VVAVVEWSTDLATG
-948 NWSSYGITETS
+948 NWSSDGVTETS
-959 VDYGNYEVRT
+959 MDFGNYEERT
-969 ASVPKAQGEVRKFL
+969 ASVSKAEGEVRKFL

>member
-1 MNRYLR
+1 MNRHLK
-7 FAVGG
+7 FVIGSVL
-12 ILIALLGAAFLFHF
+12 LIALFGGASLFHF
-26 SSSVLIE
+26 SPTAMNE
-33 KKGLSDFLDKEVVHV
+33 KKGITDSLGAEALEA
-48 GQTSE
+48 GQISE
-53 SENDG
+53 SEKDNSEGNSILSSPDHS
-58 IKGDSSSTFL
+58 DSSVKGRKLQS
-68 DSNGSPVEAKKP
+68 
-80 QGLLP
+80 LLP
-85 SKKYVSNQDVQ
+85 FKKYFWNSNKQ

-102 SRGSGSKKTQGPNI
+102 SRGSGSKTKQGANV

-121 SISPTLRESVAAEG
+121 AIFPTLRESVAAEG
-135 TIPEILE
+135 AIPKILE
-142 GKDLSIPAVRSE
+142 GKDLSIPAVRSQ
-154 VVAQMQALEE
+154 VVAEMQALEE
-164 RQRAAVLAKAKE
+164 RQRVAVLAKAKE

-189 VAELYDFRGNEPI
+189 VAELYDFRGDEPI
-202 YRKTLNI
+202 YRKTLNV
-209 NAAISSGANLLSPAP
+209 NAAISNGANLLSPAP

-231 LRVGIWDEAR
+231 IRVGIWDEAR

-254 VMDSTTSTFDS
+254 VMDPTTSISFS

-278 GINTNAKGMAPKVN
+278 GIDANAKGMAPKVN

-297 WNYDYTEMT
+297 WNSDYTEMT

-329 ATVNEMGVYNIEPRN
+329 ATVYEMGVYNSEPRN

-349 NSLPYYL
+349 SSLPYYL
-356 IFWAAGNSRVASGNQ
+356 IFWAAGNDQEN
-371 VALTSL
+371 LPSL
-377 GGYQSITYDALSKNV
+377 GGYQSITYDALSKNI

-398 QDAVSDSLRSLSN
+398 QDAVSGSLRSLSS
-411 ATMTSFSSWGPCDD
+411 ASMTSFSSWGPCDD

-430 DVVANGWEL
+430 DVVANGWEV

-461 SAMGA
+461 SAMGS
-466 AALLEQLYAR
+466 AALLQQLYAR

-495 ADDLGNA
+495 ADDLGNS
-502 GPDYQYGWGLIN
+502 GPDYKYGWGLIN
-514 VKAAADVILS
+514 VKGAADVILS

-538 LSRTTSGVKTYTNNY
+538 LSRTLSGVKTYTNNY

-587 VRNLDLKIVSPNG
+587 VQNLDLKIISPNATT
-600 SINMP
+600 NLP

-618 MSLPAI
+618 MSLSAI

-637 LETPTAGT
+637 LQSPTPGT
-645 YTVSVLLDGGLYRN
+645 YTVSVTLDGTLSRGG
-659 ESQAYSLIIT
+659 SQAYSLIIT
-669 GGEGTP
+669 GGEGGT

-681 VYVTYP
+681 VFVTSP
-687 VDGAS
+687 ADGTS
-692 FPKGS
+692 FAKGS

-708 VYGGGVGL
+708 VYGGGAGL
-716 VSKVEFFVG
+716 VSKVEFFAG
-725 GTKFAEDT
+725 GTKFAEDII
-733 SAPYT
+733 APYSV
-738 ASWTPSGSGGYVI
+738 SWTPSLSGGYVI

-761 VRTSTPISFTILNDS
+761 VRTSTPITFTILNES
-776 HTPVITPL
+776 RTPVI
-784 SVNSLSVLTGK
+784 NSLSVSTGK
-795 LRVPF
+795 LRMPF
-800 QYQVTASDNPSSFAA
+800 EFQVTASDNPSSFTARD
-815 SGLPPGLTCSSTGL
+815 LPPGLTCSSSGL
-829 ISGTPTVLGSYSSTI
+829 ISGTPTTLGSYSSKVNASNLLGSGI
-844 SAKNSIDWG
+844 QF
-853 ATITLDF
+853 TLDI

-870 LASYNLSGVD
+870 LASYNLSGLD
-880 VDEDSDGDGVK
+880 VDEDSDGDGIK

-912 VHEDG
+912 VQGDG
-917 NTGFLSLT
+917 NSNFLSLT

-934 VVAAVEWTTDLATG
+934 VVGVVEWSTDLASG
-948 NWSSYGITETS
+948 NWSSDGVTDTL
-959 VDYGNYEVRT
+959 VRDYGNYEERT
-969 ASVPKAQGEVRKFL
+969 ASVQKAEGEVRKFL

>member
-1 MNRYLR
+1 MNRYLKI
-7 FAVGG
+7 VIGG
-12 ILIALLGAAFLFHF
+12 VLLIALLGGASLFYF
-26 SSSVLIE
+26 SSSAVNE
-33 KKGLSDFLDKEVVHV
+33 KKGLTDSLGNESTQVAQAF
-48 GQTSE
+48 E
-53 SENDG
+53 SEKEG
-58 IKGDSSSTFL
+58 IEGDSSSNFS
-68 DSNGSPVEAKKP
+68 DSNESSGEATKS

-85 SKKYVSNQDVQ
+85 SKKYFWNSNAQ

-102 SRGSGSKKTQGPNI
+102 SRGSGSKTKQGANV

-121 SISPTLRESVAAEG
+121 AIFPTLRESVAAEG
-135 TIPEILE
+135 AIPKILE
-142 GKDLSIPAVRSE
+142 GKDLSIPAVRSQ
-154 VVAQMQALEE
+154 VVAEMQALEE
-164 RQRAAVLAKAKE
+164 RQRVAVLTKAKE

-209 NAAISSGANLLSPAP
+209 NAAISNGANLLSPAP

-231 LRVGIWDEAR
+231 IRVGIWDEAR

-254 VMDSTTSTFDS
+254 VMDPTTNISFS

-278 GINTNAKGMAPKVN
+278 GIDANAKGMAPKVN

-297 WNYDYTEMT
+297 WNSDYTEMT

-329 ATVNEMGVYNIEPRN
+329 ATVYEMGVYNSEPRN

-349 NSLPYYL
+349 SSLPYYL
-356 IFWAAGNSRVASGNQ
+356 IFWAAGNDQGN
-371 VALTSL
+371 LPSL
-377 GGYQSITYDALSKNV
+377 GGYQSITYDALSKNI

-398 QDAVSDSLRSLSN
+398 QDAVSGSLRSLSS
-411 ATMTSFSSWGPCDD
+411 ASMTSFSSWGPCDD

-430 DVVANGWEL
+430 DVVANGWEV

-461 SAMGA
+461 SAMGS
-466 AALLEQLYAR
+466 AALLQQLYAR

-495 ADDLGNA
+495 ADDLGNS

-514 VKAAADVILS
+514 VKGAADVILS

-538 LSRTTSGVKTYTNNY
+538 LSRTLSGVKTYTNNY
-553 TFVWDGVSPI
+553 TLVWDGVSPV
-563 RATLAWTDPAGST
+563 RVTLAWTDPAGST

-587 VRNLDLKIVSPNG
+587 VRNLDLKIISPNATE
-600 SINMP
+600 NLP
-605 YVMPFVGTWTQAS
+605 YVMPFVGTWTPAS

-637 LETPTAGT
+637 LQSPTPGT
-645 YTVSVLLDGGLYRN
+645 YTVSVTLDGTLSRGG
-659 ESQAYSLIIT
+659 SQAYSLIIT
-669 GGEGTP
+669 GGEGGT

-681 VYVTYP
+681 VFVTSP
-687 VDGAS
+687 ADGTS
-692 FPKGS
+692 FAKGS

-708 VYGGGVGL
+708 VYGGGAGL
-716 VSKVEFFVG
+716 VSKVEFFAG

-733 SAPYT
+733 IAPYSV
-738 ASWTPSGSGGYVI
+738 SWTPSLSGGYVI

-761 VRTSTPISFTILNDS
+761 VRTSTPITFTILNES
-776 HTPVITPL
+776 RTPVI
-784 SVNSLSVLTGK
+784 NSFSVLTGK
-795 LRVPF
+795 LRIPF
-800 QYQVTASDNPSSFAA
+800 EFQVTASDNPSSFTA
-815 SGLPPGLTCSSTGL
+815 SDLPPGLTCSSSGL
-829 ISGTPTVLGSYSSTI
+829 ISGTPTTLGSYSSKV
-844 SAKNSIDWG
+844 SASNLLGLGTSL
-853 ATITLDF
+853 TLNF

-870 LASYNLSGVD
+870 LASYNLSGLD
-880 VDEDSDGDGVK
+880 VDEDSDGDGIK

-899 LDPKVRNNGSFVS
+899 LDPKVQNSGSFVS
-912 VHEDG
+912 VQGDG
-917 NTGFLSLT
+917 NSNFLSLT

-934 VVAAVEWTTDLATG
+934 VVGLVEWSTDLATG
-948 NWSSYGITETS
+948 NWSSDGVTDTL
-959 VDYGNYEVRT
+959 VGDYGNYEERT
-969 ASVPKAQGEVRKFL
+969 ASVQKAEGELRKFL

>member
-1 MNRYLR
+1 MKRYLK
-7 FAVGG
+7 FFIGG
-12 ILIALLGAAFLFHF
+12 ALIALLGGAFLFHF
-26 SSSVLIE
+26 SPSILKG
-33 KKGLSDFLDKEVVHV
+33 KKGLSNSLGNESIQV
-48 GQTSE
+48 GQASE
-53 SENDG
+53 SEKDG
-58 IKGDSSSTFL
+58 IEGDSSSNFL
-68 DSNGSPVEAKKP
+68 DSNESSGETKKP

-85 SKKYVSNQDVQ
+85 SKKYFSNSNVQ

-102 SRGSGSKKTQGPNI
+102 SRGYKSRTKQSPNV

-121 SISPTLRESVAAEG
+121 SISPTLRESVSADGA
-135 TIPEILE
+135 IPQILE
-142 GKDLSIPAVRSE
+142 GKDLSIPAVRSQ
-154 VVAQMQALEE
+154 VVAEMQALEE
-164 RQRAAVLAKAKE
+164 RQRVAVLAKAKK
-176 LNVPLRIDRPGEN
+176 LNIPLRIDRPGEN
-189 VAELYDFRGNEPI
+189 VAELYDFRGDEPI
-202 YRKTLNI
+202 YRKTLNV
-209 NAAISSGANLLSPAP
+209 NAAISSGANLLIPAP

-231 LRVGIWDEAR
+231 IRVGIWDQAR

-254 VMDSTTSTFDS
+254 VMDSTTSTYDS

-278 GINTNAKGMAPKVN
+278 GIDTKAKGMAPKVN

-297 WNYDYTEMT
+297 WNSDYKEMT
-306 QAGAALATDSS
+306 QAGAALATDGS

-329 ATVNEMGVYNIEPRN
+329 ATIYEMGVYNIEPRN

-349 NSLPYYL
+349 SSLPYYL
-356 IFWAAGNSRVASGNQ
+356 IFWAAGNSRVASGSQ

-398 QDAVSDSLRSLSN
+398 QDAVSGSLRSLSN
-411 ATMTSFSSWGPCDD
+411 ANMTSFSSWGPCDD

-430 DVVANGWEL
+430 DVVANGWNV
-439 YSSSSTGDTS
+439 YSCSSIGDTS
-449 YVSKTGTSQAAP
+449 YFSDSGTSMAAP
-461 SAMGA
+461 SAMGS

-476 EFSGQRMRASTL
+476 EFSGERMRASTL

-538 LSRTTSGVKTYTNNY
+538 LSRTTSGVRTYANTY

-624 RGKNNVDNVEQVY
+624 RGKNDVDNVEQVY
-637 LETPTAGT
+637 LESPTAGT
-645 YTVSVLLDGGLYRN
+645 YTVSVALDASLGDLKNGA
-659 ESQAYSLIIT
+659 SQAYSLIIT
-669 GGEGTP
+669 GGEGGT

-681 VYVTYP
+681 VFVTSP
-687 VDGAS
+687 ADGTS
-692 FPKGS
+692 FAKGS
-697 SITVSADATDL
+697 SITISADATDL
-708 VYGGGVGL
+708 VYGGGAGL
-716 VSKVEFFVG
+716 VSKVEFFAG

-733 SAPYT
+733 TAPYSV
-738 ASWTPSGSGGYVI
+738 SWTPSLSGGYVI

-761 VRTSTPISFTILNDS
+761 VRTSTPITFTILNES
-776 HTPVITPL
+776 RTPVI
-784 SVNSLSVLTGK
+784 NSLSFLTGK
-795 LRVPF
+795 LRMPF
-800 QYQVTASDNPSSFAA
+800 QFQVTASDNPSSFTA
-815 SGLPPGLTCSSTGL
+815 SDLPPGLTCSSNGL
-829 ISGTPTVLGSYSSTI
+829 ISGTPTTLGSYSSKV
-844 SAKNSIDWG
+844 SASNLLGSGIQL
-853 ATITLDF
+853 TLDF

-880 VDEDSDGDGVK
+880 MDEDSDGDGLR
-891 NLMEYFMG
+891 NQMEYFMG
-899 LDPKVRNNGSFVS
+899 LDPKVQNSGSFVS
-912 VHEDG
+912 VQGDG
-917 NTGFLSLT
+917 NSNFLSLT
-925 YRKSKEITG
+925 YRKSKEIIG
-934 VVAAVEWTTDLATG
+934 VVGVVEWSTDLATG
-948 NWSSYGITETS
+948 IWSSDGVTDTL
-959 VDYGNYEVRT
+959 VGDYGNYEERT

>member
-12 ILIALLGAAFLFHF
+12 ILVALIGAAFLFHF
-26 SSSVLIE
+26 SSPFMNE
-33 KKGLSDFLDKEVVHV
+33 KKALSDLLGNEAIKV
-48 GQTSE
+48 GQIPE
-53 SENDG
+53 SKKDG
-58 IKGDSSSTFL
+58 IADNSSSSSSNL
-68 DSNGSPVEAKKP
+68 KDSLGERKKS
-80 QGLLP
+80 QSLLP
-85 SKKYVSNQDVQ
+85 LKKYTWNSDAQ
-96 TKGQSN
+96 TKGHSN
-102 SRGSGSKKTQGPNI
+102 SQGSGSKIKQGTKV

-121 SISPTLRESVAAEG
+121 SISPTLRETVAAEG
-135 TIPEILE
+135 AIPKILE
-142 GKDLSIPAVRSE
+142 GKDLSIPTVRSQ
-154 VVAQMQALEE
+154 VVAEMQALEE
-164 RQRAAVLAKAKE
+164 RQRIAVLAKAKE
-176 LNVPLRIDRPGEN
+176 LNVPLRIGRSGEN
-189 VAELYDFRGNEPI
+189 VAELYDFRGDEPI
-202 YRKTLNI
+202 YRKTLNV
-209 NAAISSGANLLSPAP
+209 NAAISSGANLLTPAP

-231 LRVGIWDEAR
+231 IRVGIWDEAR

-254 VMDSTTSTFDS
+254 IMDSTTSTSDS

-278 GINTNAKGMAPKVN
+278 GIVGNARGMAPKVN

-306 QAGAALATDSS
+306 EAGAALATDSS

-329 ATVNEMGVYNIEPRN
+329 ATDYEMGVYNSQPRD
-344 TDALA
+344 TDATA
-349 NSLPYYL
+349 SSLPYYL
-356 IFWAAGNSRVASGNQ
+356 IFWAAGNDQKNLS
-371 VALTSL
+371 SL
-377 GGYQSITYDALSKNV
+377 GGYQSITYDALSKNII
-392 MTVGAV
+392 TVGAV
-398 QDAVSDSLRSLSN
+398 QDAVSGSLRSLSS
-411 ATMTSFSSWGPCDD
+411 ASMTSFSSWGPCDD

-439 YSSSSTGDTS
+439 YSSSSTSDTS
-449 YVSKTGTSQAAP
+449 YVSKSGTSQAGP

-495 ADDLGNA
+495 ADDLGNL

-538 LSRTTSGVKTYTNNY
+538 LSRTTSGIKTYTNNY

-576 QTMTDSRTPNL
+576 QTMSDSRVPNL
-587 VRNLDLKIVSPNG
+587 VRNLDLKIISPDGTVNW
-600 SINMP
+600 P

-637 LETPTAGT
+637 LESPTIGT
-645 YTVSVLLDGGLYRN
+645 YTISVTLDGTLKSGV
-659 ESQAYSLIIT
+659 SQAYSLIIT
-669 GGEGTP
+669 GGEGGT

-681 VYVTYP
+681 VSVTYP
-687 VDGAS
+687 MDGAS
-692 FPKGS
+692 FAKGS

-708 VYGGGVGL
+708 VYGGGAGL
-716 VSKVEFFVG
+716 VSKVEFFAS

-733 SAPYT
+733 TAPYSV
-738 ASWTPSGSGGYVI
+738 SWIPSVSGGYVI

-761 VRTSTPISFTILNDS
+761 VRTSTPITFTLLNES
-776 HTPVITPL
+776 RTPV
-784 SVNSLSVLTGK
+784 VNSVYVLTAK
-795 LRVPF
+795 LRMPF
-800 QYQVTASDNPSSFAA
+800 QFQLTASDNPSSFSA
-815 SGLPPGLTCSSTGL
+815 SGLPQGLTCSSSGL
-829 ISGTPTVLGSYSSTI
+829 ISGTPTALGSYSSTI
-844 SAKNSIDWG
+844 SARNSLG
-853 ATITLDF
+853 LGTPLTMNF

-870 LASYNLSGVD
+870 LTSYNLSGLNVD
-880 VDEDSDGDGVK
+880 DDSDGDGVK

-899 LDPKVRNNGSFVS
+899 LDPQVRNNGSLVLVQGDENTDFV
-912 VHEDG
+912 
-917 NTGFLSLT
+917 SLT

-934 VVAAVEWTTDLATG
+934 VVGAVEWNTDLATG
-948 NWSSYGITETS
+948 NWSSYGVTETS
-959 VDYGNYEVRT
+959 VDYGNYEERT
-969 ASVPKAQGEVRKFL
+969 ASVPKAQGEMRKFL

>member
-1 MNRYLR
+1 MNRYLKI
-7 FAVGG
+7 VIGG
-12 ILIALLGAAFLFHF
+12 VLLIALLGGASLFYF
-26 SSSVLIE
+26 SSSAVNE
-33 KKGLSDFLDKEVVHV
+33 KKGLTDSLGNESTQVA
-48 GQTSE
+48 QASE
-53 SENDG
+53 SEKTG
-58 IKGDSSSTFL
+58 VEGVPSSNFS
-68 DSNGSPVEAKKP
+68 DSNESSGEAKKP

-85 SKKYVSNQDVQ
+85 SKKYFWNSNAQ

-102 SRGSGSKKTQGPNI
+102 SKGSRSKTKQSPNV

-121 SISPTLRESVAAEG
+121 IIFPTLRESVAADG
-135 TIPEILE
+135 AIPKILE
-142 GKDLSIPAVRSE
+142 GKDLSIPAVRSQ
-154 VVAQMQALEE
+154 VVAEMQALEE
-164 RQRAAVLAKAKE
+164 RQRVAVLAKAKE
-176 LNVPLRIDRPGEN
+176 LNVPLRIDRPSEN

-209 NAAISSGANLLSPAP
+209 NAAISNGANLLRPAP

-231 LRVGIWDEAR
+231 IRVGIWDEAR

-254 VMDSTTSTFDS
+254 VMDPTTNISFS

-278 GINTNAKGMAPKVN
+278 GIDANAKGMAPKVN

-297 WNYDYTEMT
+297 WNSDYTEMT

-317 KIPLSNHSYGYD
+317 KIPLSNHSYGYN
-329 ATVNEMGVYNIEPRN
+329 ATINDMGVYNSEPRN

-349 NSLPYYL
+349 SSLPYYL
-356 IFWAAGNSRVASGNQ
+356 IFWAAGNDQGNFP
-371 VALTSL
+371 SL
-377 GGYQSITYDALSKNV
+377 GGYQSITYDALSKNI

-398 QDAVSDSLRSLSN
+398 QDAVSGSLRSLSS
-411 ATMTSFSSWGPCDD
+411 ASMTSFSSWGPCDD

-430 DVVANGWEL
+430 DVVANGWEV

-466 AALLEQLYAR
+466 AALLQQLYAR

-495 ADDLGNA
+495 ADDLGNL

-538 LSRTTSGVKTYTNNY
+538 LSRTLSGVKTYTNNY
-553 TFVWDGVSPI
+553 TFVWDGASPI

-587 VRNLDLKIVSPNG
+587 IRNLDLKIISPNATT
-600 SINMP
+600 NLP
-605 YVMPFVGTWTQAS
+605 YVMPFVGTWTPAS

-637 LETPTAGT
+637 LQSPTPGT
-645 YTVSVLLDGGLYRN
+645 YTVSVTLDGTLSRGG
-659 ESQAYSLIIT
+659 SQAYSLIIT
-669 GGEGTP
+669 GGEGGT

-681 VYVTYP
+681 VSVTSP
-687 VDGAS
+687 LEGAS
-692 FPKGS
+692 FAKGS

-708 VYGGGVGL
+708 VYGGGAGL
-716 VSKVEFFVG
+716 VSKVEFFSG

-733 SAPYT
+733 IAPYSV
-738 ASWTPSGSGGYVI
+738 SWTPSLSGGYVI

-761 VRTSTPISFTILNDS
+761 VRTSTPITITILNES
-776 HTPVITPL
+776 STPVI
-784 SVNSLSVLTGK
+784 NSLSVLTGK
-795 LRVPF
+795 LRMPF
-800 QYQVTASDNPSSFAA
+800 EFQVTASDNPSSFTA
-815 SGLPPGLTCSSTGL
+815 SDLPPGLTCSSNGL
-829 ISGTPTVLGSYSSTI
+829 ISGTPTTLGSYSSKV
-844 SAKNSIDWG
+844 SASNLLGSG
-853 ATITLDF
+853 TSLTLNF

-870 LASYNLSGVD
+870 LASYNLSGLD

-899 LDPKVRNNGSFVS
+899 LDPKVQNSGSLVS
-912 VHEDG
+912 VQGDG
-917 NTGFLSLT
+917 NSNFLSLT

-934 VVAAVEWTTDLATG
+934 VVGLVEWSTDLATG
-948 NWSSYGITETS
+948 NWSSDGVTDTL
-959 VDYGNYEVRT
+959 VGDYGNYEERT
-969 ASVPKAQGEVRKFL
+969 ASVQKAEGEVRKFL

>member
-7 FAVGG
+7 FAVVG
-12 ILIALLGAAFLFHF
+12 ILVALIGAAFLFHF
-26 SSSVLIE
+26 SLPFLNE
-33 KKGLSDFLDKEVVHV
+33 KNALSDSLGSEAVQV
-48 GQTSE
+48 GQIPE
-53 SENDG
+53 LEKDG
-58 IKGDSSSTFL
+58 IADNSSSSSSNL
-68 DSNGSPVEAKKP
+68 KDSLGERKKP
-80 QGLLP
+80 QSQSPL
-85 SKKYVSNQDVQ
+85 KKYTWNSGAQ

-102 SRGSGSKKTQGPNI
+102 SRGSGSKIKQGTSV

-121 SISPTLRESVAAEG
+121 NISSTLRESVAAEG
-135 TIPEILE
+135 AISKILE
-142 GKDLSIPAVRSE
+142 GKDLSIPAVRSQ
-154 VVAQMQALEE
+154 VVAEMKALEE
-164 RQRAAVLAKAKE
+164 RQRIAVLAKAKE
-176 LNVPLRIDRPGEN
+176 LNVPLRIDRPGQN
-189 VAELYDFRGNEPI
+189 VAELYDFRGDEPI
-202 YRKTLNI
+202 YRKTLNV
-209 NAAISSGANLLSPAP
+209 NAAISNGANLLSPTP

-231 LRVGIWDEAR
+231 IRVGIWDEAR

-254 VMDSTTSTFDS
+254 IMDSTNSLTNSV
-265 DHATHVGGVVGAT
+265 HATHVAGIVGAS
-278 GINTNAKGMAPKVN
+278 GVDTNAKGMAPKVSI
-292 LNSYD
+292 NSYNWTD
-297 WNYDYTEMT
+297 DYIEMT
-306 QAGAALATDSS
+306 QAGAALAADSS
-317 KIPLSNHSYGYD
+317 KIPLSNHSYGYE
-329 ATVNEMGVYNIEPRN
+329 ATVNEMGVYNSEPKN

-349 NSLPYYL
+349 TSLPYYL
-356 IFWAAGNSRVASGNQ
+356 IFWAAGNDQRILS
-371 VALTSL
+371 SL

-398 QDAVSDSLRSLSN
+398 QDAVSGSLRSLSN
-411 ATMTSFSSWGPCDD
+411 ATMTTFSSWGPCDD

-466 AALLEQLYAR
+466 AALLQQLYAR
-476 EFSGQRMRASTL
+476 EFSGERMRASTL

-514 VKAAADVILS
+514 VKVAADVILS

-563 RATLAWTDPAGST
+563 RATLAWTDPAGLT
-576 QTMTDSRTPNL
+576 QAMTDSRTANL
-587 VRNLDLKIVSPNG
+587 VRNLDLKIVSPDGTTNL
-600 SINMP
+600 P

-637 LETPTAGT
+637 FESPTAGT
-645 YTVSVLLDGGLYRN
+645 YTVSVALDGTLSRGV
-659 ESQAYSLIIT
+659 SQAYSLIIT
-669 GGEGTP
+669 GGEGGT

-681 VYVTYP
+681 VFVTSP
-687 VDGAS
+687 ADGTS
-692 FPKGS
+692 FAKGS
-697 SITVSADATDL
+697 SVTVSADASDL
-708 VYGGGVGL
+708 AYGGGAGL
-716 VSKVEFFVG
+716 VSKVEFFAG
-725 GTKFAEDT
+725 GIKFAEDT
-733 SAPYT
+733 TAPYSV
-738 ASWTPSGSGGYVI
+738 SWTPSVSGGYVI

-761 VRTSTPISFTILNDS
+761 VRTSTPITFTILNES
-776 HTPVITPL
+776 RTPVI
-784 SVNSLSVLTGK
+784 NSLSVLTGK
-795 LRVPF
+795 LRMPF
-800 QYQVTASDNPSSFAA
+800 QFQVTASDNPSSFTA
-815 SGLPPGLTCSSTGL
+815 SDLPPGLTCSSSGL
-829 ISGTPTVLGSYSSTI
+829 ISGAPTTLGSYSSKV
-844 SAKNSIDWG
+844 SASNLLGSGIQL
-853 ATITLDF
+853 TLDF

-880 VDEDSDGDGVK
+880 MDEDSDGDGVK

-912 VHEDG
+912 VHEDE

-934 VVAAVEWTTDLATG
+934 VVAVVEWSTDLATG
-948 NWSSYGITETS
+948 NWSSDGVTETS
-959 VDYGNYEVRT
+959 MDFGNYEERT
-969 ASVPKAQGEVRKFL
+969 ASVSKAEGEVRKFL

>member
-12 ILIALLGAAFLFHF
+12 ILVALIGAAFLFHF
-26 SSSVLIE
+26 SSPFLNEKKALSDSLGNEAVQVGQITESKKDGIADNSSPSNLKDSPGE
-33 KKGLSDFLDKEVVHV
+33 REKSQSQPPLKKYALNSDAQKKGL
-48 GQTSE
+48 
-53 SENDG
+53 
-58 IKGDSSSTFL
+58 
-68 DSNGSPVEAKKP
+68 P
-80 QGLLP
+80 
-85 SKKYVSNQDVQ
+85 
-96 TKGQSN
+96 N
-102 SRGSGSKKTQGPNI
+102 SRGSVSKTKQGTNV

-121 SISPTLRESVAAEG
+121 SISPTLRETVAAEG
-135 TIPEILE
+135 AIPKILE
-142 GKDLSIPAVRSE
+142 GKDLSIPAVRSQ
-154 VVAQMQALEE
+154 VVAEMQALEE
-164 RQRAAVLAKAKE
+164 RQRVAVLAKAKE

-202 YRKTLNI
+202 YRKTLNV
-209 NAAISSGANLLSPAP
+209 NAAISSGANLLIPAP

-231 LRVGIWDEAR
+231 IRVGIWDEAR
-241 VRSTHQELAGRVT
+241 IRSTHQEFVGRVA
-254 VMDSTTSTFDS
+254 VMDPATSTFDS

-278 GINTNAKGMAPKVN
+278 GIVGNAKGMAPKVN

-329 ATVNEMGVYNIEPRN
+329 ASIYEMGVYNSQPRD
-344 TDALA
+344 TDATA
-349 NSLPYYL
+349 SSLPYYL
-356 IFWAAGNSRVASGNQ
+356 IFWAAGNDQRN
-371 VALTSL
+371 LLSL
-377 GGYQSITYDALSKNV
+377 GGYQSITYDALSKNI

-398 QDAVSDSLRSLSN
+398 QDAVSGSVRSVSN
-411 ATMTSFSSWGPCDD
+411 AAMTSFSSWGPCDD

-430 DVVANGWEL
+430 DVVTNGWEL

-449 YVSKTGTSQAAP
+449 YVSKTGTSQAGP

-495 ADDLGNA
+495 ADDLGNL

-514 VKAAADVILS
+514 VKVAADVILA

-538 LSRTTSGVKTYTNNY
+538 LSRSITGEKSYSSTYT
-553 TFVWDGVSPI
+553 FEWDGVSPI
-563 RATLAWTDPAGST
+563 RATLVWTDPAGST

-587 VRNLDLKIVSPNG
+587 VRNLDLKIISPDGTN
-600 SINMP
+600 NWP

-624 RGKNNVDNVEQVY
+624 RGKNDVDNVEQVY
-637 LETPTAGT
+637 LESPTVGT
-645 YTVSVLLDGGLYRN
+645 YTISVALDGALSRGV
-659 ESQAYSLIIT
+659 SQAYSLIIT
-669 GGEGTP
+669 GGKGGT

-681 VYVTYP
+681 VSVTAP

-692 FPKGS
+692 FAKGS
-697 SITVSADATDL
+697 SITVSAEATDL

-716 VSKVEFFVG
+716 VSKVEFFAG

-738 ASWTPSGSGGYVI
+738 VLWTPSGSGGYVI

-761 VRTSTPISFTILNDS
+761 VRTSTPITLTVLNES
-776 HTPVITPL
+776 RTPV
-784 SVNSLSVLTGK
+784 VNSLSVLTGK
-795 LRVPF
+795 LRMSF
-800 QYQVTASDNPSSFAA
+800 QYQVTASDNPSSFTA

-829 ISGTPTVLGSYSSTI
+829 ILGTPTALGSYSSTI
-844 SAKNSIDWG
+844 SARNSLG
-853 ATITLDF
+853 SGTPLALDF
-860 QISSPTYLEW
+860 QIASPTYLEW
-870 LASYNLSGVD
+870 LASYNLSGLN

-899 LDPKVRNNGSFVS
+899 LDPQVRNSGSLVS
-912 VHEDG
+912 VHEDE

-934 VVAAVEWTTDLATG
+934 VVGVVEWTTDLATG
-948 NWSSYGITETS
+948 NWSSDGVTETS
-959 VDYGNYEVRT
+959 MDFGNYEERT
-969 ASVPKAQGEVRKFL
+969 ASVSKAEGEVRKFL

>member
-7 FAVGG
+7 FVVGG
-12 ILIALLGAAFLFHF
+12 ILAALFGAAFLFDFHP
-26 SSSVLIE
+26 SLLSE
-33 KKGLSDFLDKEVVHV
+33 KKGLSDSLGNEAVHAGQITESDK
-48 GQTSE
+48 
-53 SENDG
+53 NG
-58 IKGDSSSTFL
+58 IADNSSSSNL
-68 DSNGSPVEAKKP
+68 KDSIVEREKSP
-80 QGLLP
+80 GLPLL
-85 SKKYVSNQDVQ
+85 KKYFWNSDAQI
-96 TKGQSN
+96 KKQSN
-102 SRGSGSKKTQGPNI
+102 SRGSGLNPKKSANG
-116 LDQGK
+116 LSQGK
-121 SISPTLRESVAAEG
+121 IISPTLRESVAAEG
-135 TIPEILE
+135 AIPKILE
-142 GKDLSIPAVRSE
+142 GKDLSIPAVRSQ
-154 VVAQMQALEE
+154 VVAEMQALEE
-164 RQRAAVLAKAKE
+164 RQRAAVLSKAKE

-189 VAELYDFRGNEPI
+189 IAELYDFRGDEPI
-202 YRKTLNI
+202 YRKTLNV
-209 NAAISSGANLLSPAP
+209 NAAISSGANLLIPAP

-231 LRVGIWDEAR
+231 IRVGIWDEAR

-254 VMDSTTSTFDS
+254 IMDSTNSLTNSV
-265 DHATHVGGVVGAT
+265 HATHVAGIVGAS
-278 GINTNAKGMAPKVN
+278 GVDTNAKGMAPKVSI
-292 LNSYD
+292 NSYNWTD
-297 WNYDYTEMT
+297 DYIEMT
-306 QAGAALATDSS
+306 EAGAALAADSS
-317 KIPLSNHSYGYD
+317 KIPLSNHSYGYG
-329 ATVNEMGVYNIEPRN
+329 ATIYEMGFYNSEPRN
-344 TDALA
+344 KDALA
-349 NSLPYYL
+349 SSLPFYL
-356 IFWAAGNSRVASGNQ
+356 IFWAAGNDQGN
-371 VALTSL
+371 LSTL
-377 GGYQSITYDALSKNV
+377 GGYQSITYDALAKNI

-398 QDAVSDSLRSLSN
+398 QDAVSGSLRSLSN

-449 YVSKTGTSQAAP
+449 YVSITGTSQAAP
-461 SAMGA
+461 SAMGS

-514 VKAAADVILS
+514 VKVAADVILA

-538 LSRTTSGVKTYTNNY
+538 LSRSITGEKSYSSTYT
-553 TFVWDGVSPI
+553 FEWDGVSPI
-563 RATLAWTDPAGST
+563 RATLVWTDPAGST

-600 SINMP
+600 STNFP

-637 LETPTAGT
+637 LESPILGT
-645 YTVSVLLDGGLYRN
+645 YTVSVALDGTLSRGV
-659 ESQAYSLIIT
+659 SQAYSLIIT
-669 GGEGTP
+669 GGEGGT

-681 VYVTYP
+681 VFVTSP
-687 VDGAS
+687 SDGTFFA
-692 FPKGS
+692 KGS

-708 VYGGGVGL
+708 VYGGGAGL
-716 VSKVEFFVG
+716 VSKVEFFAG

-733 SAPYT
+733 TAPYSV
-738 ASWTPSGSGGYVI
+738 SWTPSVSGGYVI

-761 VRTSTPISFTILNDS
+761 VRTSTPITFTILNES
-776 HTPVITPL
+776 RTPVI
-784 SVNSLSVLTGK
+784 NSLSFLTGK
-795 LRVPF
+795 LRMPF
-800 QYQVTASDNPSSFAA
+800 QFQVTASDNPSSFTA
-815 SGLPPGLTCSSTGL
+815 SDLPPGLTCSSNGL
-829 ISGTPTVLGSYSSTI
+829 ISGTPTTLGSYSSKV
-844 SAKNSIDWG
+844 SASNLLGSGIQL
-853 ATITLDF
+853 TLDF

-880 VDEDSDGDGVK
+880 MDEDSDGDGVK

-899 LDPKVRNNGSFVS
+899 LDPQVRNSGSLVS
-912 VHEDG
+912 VRGDG
-917 NTGFLSLT
+917 NSNFLSLT

-934 VVAAVEWTTDLATG
+934 VVGVVEWTTDLATG
-948 NWSSYGITETS
+948 NWSSYGVTETS
-959 VDYGNYEVRT
+959 VDFGNYEERT

>member
-1 MNRYLR
+1 MNRYLK
-7 FAVGG
+7 FLIGTVF
-12 ILIALLGAAFLFHF
+12 IALFGTAFLLYF
-26 SSSVLIE
+26 SPSVLNGKKDLTDTLGNGVVQDRQITKSE
-33 KKGLSDFLDKEVVHV
+33 KE
-48 GQTSE
+48 E
-53 SENDG
+53 ME
-58 IKGDSSSTFL
+58 GDSSSSFSNSN
-68 DSNGSPVEAKKP
+68 DSSLEKKKLE
-80 QGLLP
+80 GLLP
-85 SKKYVSNQDVQ
+85 FKKFFWNSDAR
-96 TKGQSN
+96 TKGKSISQVSKSN
-102 SRGSGSKKTQGPNI
+102 TKQGANV
-116 LDQGK
+116 LNQGK
-121 SISPTLRESVAAEG
+121 IISPTLRESVAAEG
-135 TIPEILE
+135 AIPKILE
-142 GKDLSIPAVRSE
+142 GKDLSIPAIRSQ
-154 VVAQMQALEE
+154 VVAEMQALEE

-189 VAELYDFRGNEPI
+189 VAELYDFRGDEPI
-202 YRKTLNI
+202 YRKTLNV
-209 NAAISSGANLLSPAP
+209 NAAISNGANLLIPAP

-231 LRVGIWDEAR
+231 IRVGIWDEAR

-254 VMDSTTSTFDS
+254 VMDSTTSIFDS
-265 DHATHVGGVVGAT
+265 DHATHVAGVVGAT
-278 GINTNAKGMAPKVN
+278 GIVANAKGMAPKVN

-297 WNYDYTEMT
+297 WNSDYTEMT

-349 NSLPYYL
+349 SSLPFYL
-356 IFWAAGNSRVASGNQ
+356 IFWAAGNDQRNLS
-371 VALTSL
+371 SL
-377 GGYQSITYDALSKNV
+377 GGYQSITYDALSKNI

-398 QDAVSDSLRSLSN
+398 QDAVLGSVRSVSN
-411 ATMTSFSSWGPCDD
+411 ASMTSFSSWGPCDD

-461 SAMGA
+461 SAMGS
-466 AALLEQLYAR
+466 AALLQQLYAR

-495 ADDLGNA
+495 TDDLGNS

-553 TFVWDGVSPI
+553 TFVWDGVSAI

-576 QTMTDSRTPNL
+576 QTATDSRTPNL
-587 VRNLDLKIVSPNG
+587 IHNLDLKIISPNG
-600 SINMP
+600 TTNLP

-637 LETPTAGT
+637 LESPMAGT
-645 YTVSVLLDGGLYRN
+645 YTVSVVLDGTLSRGV
-659 ESQAYSLIIT
+659 SQTYSLIIT

-681 VYVTYP
+681 VSVTSP
-687 VDGAS
+687 VDGTS
-692 FPKGS
+692 FAKGS
-697 SITVSADATDL
+697 SVTVFADASDL
-708 VYGGGVGL
+708 AYGGGAGV
-716 VSKVEFFVG
+716 VSKVEFFAG

-733 SAPYT
+733 SAPYS

-761 VRTSTPISFTILNDS
+761 VRTSTPITLTILNES
-776 HTPVITPL
+776 RTPVIN
-784 SVNSLSVLTGK
+784 SVSVLTGK
-795 LRVPF
+795 LRMAF
-800 QYQVTASDNPSSFAA
+800 QYQVTASDSPSSFTA

-829 ISGTPTVLGSYSSTI
+829 ISGTPTTLGSYSMTI
-844 SAKNSIDWG
+844 SARN
-853 ATITLDF
+853 TLGTGTPLTLNF
-860 QISSPTYLEW
+860 QILSPTYQEW
-870 LASYNLSGVD
+870 LSSYNLSGVD

-899 LDPKVRNNGSFVS
+899 LDPQVRNNGSLVS
-912 VHEDG
+912 VYG
-917 NTGFLSLT
+917 NGNSNFLSLS

-934 VVAAVEWTTDLATG
+934 VVGVVEWTTDLATG
-948 NWSSYGITETS
+948 NWSSYGVTETS
-959 VDYGNYEVRT
+959 VDYGNYEIRT
-969 ASVPKAQGEVRKFL
+969 ASVPKAQGETKKFL
-983 ILRVTQP
+983 ILRVAQP

>member
-12 ILIALLGAAFLFHF
+12 ILAALIGAAFLFHF
-26 SSSVLIE
+26 SSPFLNE
-33 KKGLSDFLDKEVVHV
+33 KKALSDSLGSEAVQV
-48 GQTSE
+48 GQIPE
-53 SENDG
+53 SEKDG
-58 IKGDSSSTFL
+58 IAGNSSSSSSNL
-68 DSNGSPVEAKKP
+68 KDSLAEREKS
-80 QGLLP
+80 QSLLP
-85 SKKYVSNQDVQ
+85 LKKYALNSDARKKEQP
-96 TKGQSN
+96 N
-102 SRGSGSKKTQGPNI
+102 SRGSGSKIKPGTNV

-121 SISPTLRESVAAEG
+121 SISLTLRETVAAEG
-135 TIPEILE
+135 AIPKILE
-142 GKDLSIPAVRSE
+142 GKDLSIPAVRSQ
-154 VVAQMQALEE
+154 VVAEMQALEE

-209 NAAISSGANLLSPAP
+209 NAAISNGANLLRPAP

-231 LRVGIWDEAR
+231 IRVGIWDEAR

-254 VMDSTTSTFDS
+254 VMDPTTNISFS

-278 GINTNAKGMAPKVN
+278 GIDANAKGMAPKVN

-297 WNYDYTEMT
+297 WNSDYTEMT

-329 ATVNEMGVYNIEPRN
+329 ATVYEMGVYNSQPRD
-344 TDALA
+344 TDATA
-349 NSLPYYL
+349 SSLPYYL
-356 IFWAAGNSRVASGNQ
+356 IFWAAGNDQGN
-371 VALTSL
+371 LPSL
-377 GGYQSITYDALSKNV
+377 GGYQSITYDALSKNI

-398 QDAVSDSLRSLSN
+398 QDAVSGSLRSLSS
-411 ATMTSFSSWGPCDD
+411 ASMTSFSSWGPCDD

-430 DVVANGWEL
+430 DVVANGWEV

-466 AALLEQLYAR
+466 AALLQQLYAR

-495 ADDLGNA
+495 ADDLGNL
-502 GPDYQYGWGLIN
+502 GPDYKYGWGLIN
-514 VKAAADVILS
+514 VKGAADVILS

-538 LSRTTSGVKTYTNNY
+538 LSRTLSGVKTYTNNY

-587 VRNLDLKIVSPNG
+587 VRNLDIKIISPNAT
-600 SINMP
+600 SNLP
-605 YVMPFVGTWTQAS
+605 YVMPFVGSWTQAS

-637 LETPTAGT
+637 LQSPTLGT
-645 YTVSVLLDGGLYRN
+645 YTVSVTLDGTLSRGG
-659 ESQAYSLIIT
+659 SQAYSLIIT
-669 GGEGTP
+669 GGEGGT

-681 VYVTYP
+681 IFVTSP
-687 VDGAS
+687 ADGTS
-692 FPKGS
+692 FAKGS
-697 SITVSADATDL
+697 SITVSADATDF
-708 VYGGGVGL
+708 VYGGGAGL
-716 VSKVEFFVG
+716 VSKVEFFAG

-733 SAPYT
+733 TSPYSV
-738 ASWTPSGSGGYVI
+738 SWTPSVSGGYVI

-761 VRTSTPISFTILNDS
+761 ARTSTPITFTILNES
-776 HTPVITPL
+776 RRPVI
-784 SVNSLSVLTGK
+784 NSLSVLTGK
-795 LRVPF
+795 LRMPF
-800 QYQVTASDNPSSFAA
+800 QFQVTASDNPSSFTA
-815 SGLPPGLTCSSTGL
+815 SDLPPGLTCSLNGL
-829 ISGTPTVLGSYSSTI
+829 ISGTPTTLGSYSSKV
-844 SAKNSIDWG
+844 SASNLLGSG
-853 ATITLDF
+853 TPLTLDF

-870 LASYNLSGVD
+870 LTSYNLSGLNVD
-880 VDEDSDGDGVK
+880 DDSDGDGVK

-934 VVAAVEWTTDLATG
+934 VVAVVEWTTDLATG
-948 NWSSYGITETS
+948 NWSSDGVTETS
-959 VDYGNYEVRT
+959 VDFGNYEERT
-969 ASVPKAQGEVRKFL
+969 ASVSKAEGEVRKFL